1 MSSWQRGPMLY
12 CKRCGNL
19 FEELYAIRGKG
30 SIKCPLCGWDKIG
43 TLDEFISNF
52 RTELTRRIL
61 NLEKFFDLIN
71 KKLQEIDEQAYALEN
86 IRRKGILCNLNDCEK
101 GVKKSVV
108 KMLIIGMRKHAYL
121 NSISRYLMR

>member
-1 MSSWQRGPMLY
+1 MLY

-86 IRRKGILCNLNDCEK
+86 IRRKGILCNLELEK
-101 GVKKSVV
+101 KVFELYIKFDE
-108 KMLIIGMRKHAYL
+108 LIKLADFYFDTG
-121 NSISRYLMR
+121 SDISAR